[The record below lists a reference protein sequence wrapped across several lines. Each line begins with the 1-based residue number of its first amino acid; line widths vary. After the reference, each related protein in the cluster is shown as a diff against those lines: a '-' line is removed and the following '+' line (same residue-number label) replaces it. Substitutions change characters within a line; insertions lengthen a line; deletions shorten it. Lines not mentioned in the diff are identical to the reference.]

1 MKSKMADYG
10 IAILENPNFTQCEKG
25 LLGLAKSLTEKWQ
38 MTENKLEFNN
48 KKSLSE
54 KENEIRYSP
63 FPQREPIEETRR

>member
-1 MKSKMADYG
+1 VVTWNRQSTHTAAATD
-10 IAILENPNFTQCEKG
+10 LF
-25 LLGLAKSLTEKWQ
+25 GLAKSLTEKWQ